1 MELAPVIVFCYN
13 RPWHVEKTLIALSK
27 NQLSDESVL
36 YIYCDGPKPD
46 ASDKQLEQINETRR
60 IVRKNRWCKEVHIIE
75 SDTNK
80 GLRSSIISGVTEVI
94 GKYGTAIVL
103 EDDLETSPFFLKYM
117 NTSLERYR
125 DYRGV
130 FSISAQS
137 YVNPK
142 DFPKDYPYDVYAYPT
157 HLPTGWATWG
167 DRWLLVDWDIDK
179 KLNSRFLKE
188 PYMRDAFMRGG
199 QDLYYRSLKERIAGM
214 EVWSICFS
222 LAHFQNHAVSILPI
236 VSYIHNTGFD
246 GSGVNSGN
254 QETSWLNHNYYTG
267 AKENPRLLDVIYE
280 DRRIANM
287 LYSGSVMRRR
297 PFFKRIINRIGCILT
312 GKTNYVLKGEVFKI

>member
-13 RPWHVEKTLIALSK
+13 RPWHVEKTLTALSK

-117 NTSLERYR
+117 NTALERYR

-167 DRWLLVDWDIDK
+167 DRWQLVDWDIDK
-179 KLNSRFLKE
+179 ELNERFLVE

-199 QDLYYRSLKERIAGM
+199 QDLYYRSLKDRIAGLD
-214 EVWSICFS
+214 VWSICFS
-222 LAHFQNHAVSILPI
+222 LAHFKNHAVSILPI

-246 GSGVNSGN
+246 GSGVNSRC
-254 QETSWLNHNYYTG
+254 QETSWLNHNYYIG
-267 AKENPRLLDVIYE
+267 AKENPQLMDVVYE
-280 DRRIANM
+280 DRRIANL
-287 LYSGSVMRRR
+287 LYSGSVMHRR
-297 PFFKRIINRIGCILT
+297 PFFKRIINRIGCMLM
-312 GKTNYVLKGEVFKI
+312 GKTTFLLKGEVYKI